1 LTRFFAMIG
10 LALLALV
17 IQGALAMIVPP
28 PWCPDLAL
36 IVVIAI
42 GLCWRGLALG
52 LCLAAALGFAADLV
66 SGSLMGQHA
75 LLRLIVFASAFFAGR
90 QLNLRGSF
98 PLCVFTFSVSVIYGF
113 ALYAVSLFFIGRLE
127 LGWSWVGGLLLHSFV
142 NALVAPA
149 LYAGV
154 TRLSGWASEEEGS
167 TRTFHIDPRRGP
179 A

>member
-1 LTRFFAMIG
+1 MIV
-10 LALLALV
+10 LALFALV

-28 PWCPDLAL
+28 PYCPDLAL

-42 GLCWRGLALG
+42 GLCWHGLALG

-75 LLRLIVFASAFFAGR
+75 LLRLIVFVSAFFAGR
-90 QLNLRGSF
+90 QLNLRGSL
-98 PLCVFTFSVSVIYGF
+98 PLCVFTFSVSVAYGF
-113 ALYAVSLFFIGRLE
+113 ALYAVSLFFIGRVDV
-127 LGWSWVGGLLLHSFV
+127 GWSWVVSLTLHSAV
-142 NALVAPA
+142 NAIVAPA
-149 LYAGV
+149 IYGGV

-167 TRTFHIDPRRGP
+167 ARTFHIDPRRGP